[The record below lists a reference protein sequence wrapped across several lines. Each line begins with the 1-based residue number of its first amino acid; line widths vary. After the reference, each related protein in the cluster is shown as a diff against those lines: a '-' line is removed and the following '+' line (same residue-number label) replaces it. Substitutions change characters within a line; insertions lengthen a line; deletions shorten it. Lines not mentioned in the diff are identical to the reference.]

1 MANITSVSNKQEF
14 GLGSIATKLVLYTSL
29 LKPRVMSLSIFTSFV
44 GMIIAPGS
52 LSFTTGLLAILA
64 ISIGSGASG
73 ALNMWY
79 ERDTDKLMN
88 RTKDRALPTNQIS
101 ANGALIYGITLSIIA
116 VSMLYLVSNLA
127 AAGLLLMTICF
138 YIFVYT
144 IWLKKRTPQNIVIG
158 GAAGAF
164 PPMIGW
170 AVVTGGIS
178 TEICLLFMLIFLW
191 TPPHFWAL
199 ALYKSDDYK
208 KAGIPMMP
216 LIVGERKTINLIIA
230 YSITLL
236 PLTLIM
242 SSYYS
247 LFFGVSSTALS
258 IFFIYLAFD
267 LKRSWLKDGL
277 LERKAQMLFYFSII
291 YLFNIF
297 SILLIDNLLWNIYR
311 WIKK

>member
-127 AAGLLLMTICF
+127 AAGLLLLTICF

-178 TEICLLFMLIFLW
+178 TEICLLFLLIFLW

-297 SILLIDNLLWNIYR
+297 SILLIDNLLWNIY
-311 WIKK
+311 

>member
-14 GLGSIATKLVLYTSL
+14 GLGSIATKLALYISL

-101 ANGALIYGITLSIIA
+101 ANGALIYGIALSIIA

-127 AAGLLLMTICF
+127 AAGLLLITICF

-297 SILLIDNLLWNIYR
+297 SILLIDNLLWNIY
-311 WIKK
+311 

>member
-14 GLGSIATKLVLYTSL
+14 GLGSITTKLVLYTSL

-127 AAGLLLMTICF
+127 AAGLLLLTICF

-170 AVVTGGIS
+170 AVVTGGVS

-297 SILLIDNLLWNIYR
+297 SILLIDNLLWNIY
-311 WIKK
+311 

>member
-14 GLGSIATKLVLYTSL
+14 GLGSIATKLALYISL

-52 LSFTTGLLAILA
+52 LSFTSGLLAILA

-127 AAGLLLMTICF
+127 AAGLLLLTICF

-216 LIVGERKTINLIIA
+216 LIVGERETINLIIA

-297 SILLIDNLLWNIYR
+297 SILLIDNLLWNIY
-311 WIKK
+311 

>member
-14 GLGSIATKLVLYTSL
+14 GLGSIATKLVLYISL

-52 LSFTTGLLAILA
+52 LSFTAGLLAILA

-199 ALYKSDDYK
+199 ALYKSC
-208 KAGIPMMP
+208 
-216 LIVGERKTINLIIA
+216 
-230 YSITLL
+230 LL
-236 PLTLIM
+236 YTSP
-242 SSYYS
+242 SPR
-247 LFFGVSSTALS
+247 
-258 IFFIYLAFD
+258 D
-267 LKRSWLKDGL
+267 
-277 LERKAQMLFYFSII
+277 Q
-291 YLFNIF
+291 
-297 SILLIDNLLWNIYR
+297 
-311 WIKK
+311 

>member
-14 GLGSIATKLVLYTSL
+14 GLSSIATKLALYTSL

-127 AAGLLLMTICF
+127 AAGLLLLTICF

-297 SILLIDNLLWNIYR
+297 SILLIDNLLWNIY
-311 WIKK
+311 

>member
-14 GLGSIATKLVLYTSL
+14 GLGSIATKLALYTSL

-52 LSFTTGLLAILA
+52 LSFTSGLLAILA

-127 AAGLLLMTICF
+127 AAGLLLITICF

-170 AVVTGGIS
+170 AVVTGGVS

-297 SILLIDNLLWNIYR
+297 SILLIDNLLWNIY
-311 WIKK
+311 

>member
-14 GLGSIATKLVLYTSL
+14 GLGSIATKLALYTSL

-127 AAGLLLMTICF
+127 AAGLLLLTICF

-208 KAGIPMMP
+208 RAGIPMMP

-297 SILLIDNLLWNIYR
+297 SILLIDNLLWNIY
-311 WIKK
+311 

>member
-14 GLGSIATKLVLYTSL
+14 GLGSVATKLVLYTSL

-52 LSFTTGLLAILA
+52 LSFTSGLLAILA

-127 AAGLLLMTICF
+127 AAGLLLLTICF

-170 AVVTGGIS
+170 AVVTGGVS

-297 SILLIDNLLWNIYR
+297 SILLIDNLLWNIY
-311 WIKK
+311 

>member
-14 GLGSIATKLVLYTSL
+14 GLGSIATKLALYISL

-52 LSFTTGLLAILA
+52 LSFTTGLLSIIA

-101 ANGALIYGITLSIIA
+101 ANGALIYGIALSIIA

-127 AAGLLLMTICF
+127 AAGLLLLTICF

-297 SILLIDNLLWNIYR
+297 SILLIDNLLWNIY
-311 WIKK
+311 

>member
-14 GLGSIATKLVLYTSL
+14 GLGSIATKLALYISL

-52 LSFTTGLLAILA
+52 LSFTSGLLAILA

-127 AAGLLLMTICF
+127 AAGLLLLTICF

-267 LKRSWLKDGL
+267 LKRSWLKDGS

-297 SILLIDNLLWNIYR
+297 SILLIDNLLWNIY
-311 WIKK
+311 

>member
-14 GLGSIATKLVLYTSL
+14 GLGSIATKLALYISL

-52 LSFTTGLLAILA
+52 LSFTSGLLAILA

-88 RTKDRALPTNQIS
+88 RTKDRALPKNQIS

-127 AAGLLLMTICF
+127 AAGLLLLTICF

-170 AVVTGGIS
+170 AVVTGGVS

-297 SILLIDNLLWNIYR
+297 SILLIDNLLWNIY
-311 WIKK
+311 

>member
-101 ANGALIYGITLSIIA
+101 ANGALIYGIALSIIA

-127 AAGLLLMTICF
+127 AAGLLLLTICF

-170 AVVTGGIS
+170 AVVTGGVS

-297 SILLIDNLLWNIYR
+297 SILLIDNLLWNIY
-311 WIKK
+311 

>member
-14 GLGSIATKLVLYTSL
+14 GLSSITTKLALYTSL

-127 AAGLLLMTICF
+127 AAGLLLLTICF

-297 SILLIDNLLWNIYR
+297 SILLIDNLLWNIY
-311 WIKK
+311 

>member
-170 AVVTGGIS
+170 AVVTGGVS

-297 SILLIDNLLWNIYR
+297 SILLIDNLLWNIY
-311 WIKK
+311 

>member
-14 GLGSIATKLVLYTSL
+14 GLGSVATKLVLYTSL

-52 LSFTTGLLAILA
+52 LSFTSGLLAILA

-127 AAGLLLMTICF
+127 AAGLLLLTICF

-297 SILLIDNLLWNIYR
+297 SILLIDNLLWNIY
-311 WIKK
+311 

>member
-52 LSFTTGLLAILA
+52 LSFTSGLLAILA

-127 AAGLLLMTICF
+127 AAGLLLLTICF

-236 PLTLIM
+236 PLPLIM

-297 SILLIDNLLWNIYR
+297 SILLIDNLLWNIY
-311 WIKK
+311 

>member
-14 GLGSIATKLVLYTSL
+14 GLGSIATKLALYTSL

-52 LSFTTGLLAILA
+52 LSFTSGLLAILA

-170 AVVTGGIS
+170 AVVTGGVS

-267 LKRSWLKDGL
+267 LKRSWLKDGS

-297 SILLIDNLLWNIYR
+297 SILLIDNLLWNIY
-311 WIKK
+311 

>member
-14 GLGSIATKLVLYTSL
+14 GLGSIATKLALYISL

-52 LSFTTGLLAILA
+52 LSFTSGLLAILA

-127 AAGLLLMTICF
+127 AAGLLLLTICF

-216 LIVGERKTINLIIA
+216 LIVGERKTINLIIV

-297 SILLIDNLLWNIYR
+297 SILLIDNLLWNIY
-311 WIKK
+311 

>member
-101 ANGALIYGITLSIIA
+101 ANGALVYGIALSIIA

-127 AAGLLLMTICF
+127 AAGLLLLTICF

-170 AVVTGGIS
+170 AVVTGGVS

-297 SILLIDNLLWNIYR
+297 SILLIDNLLWNIY
-311 WIKK
+311 

>member
-127 AAGLLLMTICF
+127 AAGLLLLTICF

-170 AVVTGGIS
+170 AVVTGGVS

-267 LKRSWLKDGL
+267 LKRTLLKDGL

-297 SILLIDNLLWNIYR
+297 SILLIDNLLWNIY
-311 WIKK
+311 

>member
-170 AVVTGGIS
+170 AVVTGGVS
-178 TEICLLFMLIFLW
+178 TEICLLFILIFLW

-267 LKRSWLKDGL
+267 LKRSWLKDGS

-297 SILLIDNLLWNIYR
+297 SILLIDNLLWNIY
-311 WIKK
+311 

>member
-14 GLGSIATKLVLYTSL
+14 GLGSIATKLALYISL

-52 LSFTTGLLAILA
+52 LTFTTGLLAILA

-127 AAGLLLMTICF
+127 AAGLLLITICF

-170 AVVTGGIS
+170 AVVTGGVS

-297 SILLIDNLLWNIYR
+297 SILLIDNLLWNIY
-311 WIKK
+311 

>member
-14 GLGSIATKLVLYTSL
+14 GLGSIATKLALYTSL

-127 AAGLLLMTICF
+127 AAGLLLLTICF

-170 AVVTGGIS
+170 AVVAGGVS
-178 TEICLLFMLIFLW
+178 TEICLVFMLIFLW

-208 KAGIPMMP
+208 RAGIPMMP

-267 LKRSWLKDGL
+267 LKRSWLKDCL

-297 SILLIDNLLWNIYR
+297 SILLIDNLLWNIY
-311 WIKK
+311 

>member
-14 GLGSIATKLVLYTSL
+14 GLGSIATKLALYISL

-52 LSFTTGLLAILA
+52 LSFTSGLLAILA

-79 ERDTDKLMN
+79 DRDTDKLMN

-297 SILLIDNLLWNIYR
+297 SILLIDNLLWNIY
-311 WIKK
+311 